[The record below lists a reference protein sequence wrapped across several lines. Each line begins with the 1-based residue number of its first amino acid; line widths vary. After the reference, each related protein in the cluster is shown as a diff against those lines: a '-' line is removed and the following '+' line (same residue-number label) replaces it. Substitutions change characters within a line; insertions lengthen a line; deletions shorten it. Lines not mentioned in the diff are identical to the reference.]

1 VQGNPQKLAN
11 QKHTIKYHEDRT
23 AVGLR
28 AGCLYASWVDLA
40 ELSAVANV
48 GDKTN
53 RYNIGY
59 FEWTMPLLHD
69 QHVHL

>member
-28 AGCLYASWVDLA
+28 AGCLHASWVDTA
-40 ELSAVANV
+40 ELSAVANA

-59 FEWTMPLLHD
+59 FERAMPLLHD